1 MPSSVLKP
9 PITLHRL
16 IKYRRLWLAL
26 LGLGT
31 LLFALG
37 IALVRIDFSFDS
49 FYPKDDEEYQY
60 YQQFQETFFESQN
73 YLIYVAIQGPEG
85 QVFDAGFLQQIDTLF
100 AGLGQIEGVD
110 SVLSPTEV
118 PLIERRGP
126 RFRSEPYLQFDTPA
140 AAQASQKRVLDDSV
154 MLGGFITRDLSHVC
168 GYVQIDPEIF
178 DTQQRDEVSRTV
190 RERLQAFGQPYVLS
204 GIPYIRTKYIETIG
218 QELLLFMT
226 LAIAFI
232 ALVLWLTY
240 RNIWGVLIPMFTV
253 VIGLVWVLGFMG
265 LTGQSVNLINNLLIP
280 LIFVVGTSDVIH
292 LTTKYLHETRE
303 GRARSAAMRRTLR
316 EIGLA
321 IFLTS
326 LTTAVGFGSLL
337 ISRIPPIREFGL
349 YAALGVLITYL
360 ITVILLPNALL
371 RLPPERFGHRQAV
384 DNLPLW
390 RVLLLHIDRL
400 TLRRGRTVVASFA
413 VVLASCGYLIFQIP
427 TDTHLIEDIGEGDPI
442 RESMEFFEAKGY
454 GLRPFELGI
463 ETRHDTI
470 RLSDQNVLKE
480 MAKMQGWLKQQHDFS
495 PFLSLATLVQ
505 QAHYL
510 DRFSRPQYRS
520 IPDEQADIDEYLDLI
535 RLRSG
540 DEILRQVMSQNGR
553 KGRISARLPDIGTN
567 AFDRLYA
574 DLDSFYRAK
583 CDTSLFTYRPTGH
596 AFLTEH
602 NLVYVRRSLLGGL
615 ALAFVIVGA
624 IMVLLFRS
632 WRMLLVSMAPN
643 MIPLILTGG
652 VMGLF
657 GITLTASTTLVFV
670 IAFGVAVDDTIHF
683 LTRYRLERQRG
694 HDRDAA
700 IRLTLL
706 GTGKAMI
713 ITSLILMAGFVML
726 MFSNFGGTF
735 STGLFTG
742 LTVIFALLSDLLL
755 LPVLLRWF
763 RV

>member
-1 MPSSVLKP
+1 M
-9 PITLHRL
+9 
-16 IKYRRLWLAL
+16 
-26 LGLGT
+26 
-31 LLFALG
+31 
-37 IALVRIDFSFDS
+37 RIDFSFDS
-49 FYPKDDEEYQY
+49 FYPKDDDEYQY

-73 YLIYVAIQGPEG
+73 YLVYVAIQGPGEA
-85 QVFDAGFLQQIDTLF
+85 VFDADFLRRVDTLF
-100 AGLGQIEGVD
+100 AGFGRIEGVD

-118 PLIERRGP
+118 PLIRRRGTD
-126 RFRSEPYLQFDTPA
+126 FRREPYLQFDTPEA
-140 AAQASQKRVLDDSV
+140 AKASRQRVLRDSV
-154 MLGGFITRDLSHVC
+154 MLGGFLTRDLSHVC
-168 GYVQIDPEIF
+168 GYVQIDPAIF
-178 DTQQRDEVSRTV
+178 DTRQRDVVSRTV
-190 RERLQAFGQPYVLS
+190 RARLQAFGQPYVLS

-240 RNIWGVLIPMFTV
+240 RNIWGVVIPMAAV
-253 VIGLVWVLGFMG
+253 VIGLIWILGFMG

-292 LTTKYLHETRE
+292 LTTKYLHETRD

-337 ISRIPPIREFGL
+337 VSRIPPIREFGL
-349 YAALGVLITYL
+349 YAALGVLLTYL
-360 ITVILLPNALL
+360 ITVVLLPNALL
-371 RLPPERFGHRQAV
+371 RLPPERFGNQQAV

-390 RVLLLHIDRL
+390 RALLLRIDRL
-400 TLRRGRTVVASFA
+400 TQRRGRA
-413 VVLASCGYLIFQIP
+413 VVLSFAAVLLTCGYLIFQIP

-442 RESMEFFEAKGY
+442 RESMTFFEAQGY

-463 ETRHDTI
+463 ETRHDSI
-470 RLSDQNVLKE
+470 PLSDQRVLAD
-480 MAKMQGWLKQQHDFS
+480 MAKLQRWLHQQHDFS

-510 DRFSRPQYRS
+510 DRFSRPQYRK
-520 IPDEQADIDEYLDLI
+520 IPDEQAQIDEYLDLI

-540 DEILRQVMSQNGR
+540 DEILGQVMSEDGR
-553 KGRISARLPDIGTN
+553 QGRISARLPDIGTN

-574 DLDSFYRAK
+574 DLDSFYRAE
-583 CDTSLFTYRPTGH
+583 CDTALFSYRPTGH

-615 ALAFVIVGA
+615 SLAFVIVGL
-624 IMVLLFRS
+624 IMGLLFRS
-632 WRMLLVSMAPN
+632 WRMLLVSMVPN
-643 MIPLILTGG
+643 VIPLILTGG

-683 LTRYRLERQRG
+683 LTRYRLERGRG
-694 HDRDAA
+694 HDRDTA

-742 LTVIFALLSDLLL
+742 LTVIFALLADLLL
-755 LPVLLRWF
+755 LPVLLRWV
-763 RV
+763 RA

>member
-1 MPSSVLKP
+1 M
-9 PITLHRL
+9 
-16 IKYRRLWLAL
+16 

-60 YQQFQETFFESQN
+60 YQQFQETFFEGQN
-73 YLIYVAIQGPEG
+73 YLIYVAIEGPEG
-85 QVFDAGFLQQIDTLF
+85 QLFEADFLQSIDSLF
-100 AGLGQIEGVD
+100 AGFGQIEGVD
-110 SVLSPTEV
+110 TVLSPTRV
-118 PLIERRGP
+118 PLIQRRGTS
-126 RFRSEPYLQFDTPA
+126 FRSEPYLQFDSPEA
-140 AAQASQKRVLDDSV
+140 ARASRQRVLKDSV
-154 MLGGFITRDLSHVC
+154 MLRGFITRDLSYVC
-168 GYVQIDPEIF
+168 GYVQIDPGVF
-178 DTQQRDEVSRTV
+178 DTRQRDVVSRTV
-190 RERLQAFGQPYVLS
+190 RERLEAFGQPYVLS

-240 RNIWGVLIPMFTV
+240 RNPWGVLIPMAAV
-253 VIGLVWVLGFMG
+253 VIGLIWILGFMG

-337 ISRIPPIREFGL
+337 VSRIPPIREFGL
-349 YAALGVLITYL
+349 YAALGVLLTYL

-390 RVLLLHIDRL
+390 RALLLRIDRL
-400 TLRRGRTVVASFA
+400 TQRQGQAVVAGFG
-413 VVLASCGYLIFQIP
+413 VVLLSCGWLIFQIP
-427 TDTHLIEDIGEGDPI
+427 TDTHLIEDIGKGDPI

-454 GLRPFELGI
+454 GLRAFELGI
-463 ETRHDTI
+463 ETRHDSI
-470 RLSDQNVLKE
+470 HLSDQNVLE
-480 MAKMQGWLKQQHDFS
+480 QMAKLQDWLETRQDFS
-495 PFLSLATLVQ
+495 PFLSLAALVE

-510 DRFSRPQYRS
+510 DRFSRAAYRR
-520 IPDEQADIDEYLDLI
+520 IPEDQTKIDEYLDLI

-540 DEILRQVMSQNGR
+540 GEILGQVMSDDGR

-567 AFDRLYA
+567 AFDQLYVE
-574 DLDSFYRAK
+574 LDSFYRAE
-583 CDTSLFTYRPTGH
+583 CDTALFSYRPTGH

-615 ALAFVIVGA
+615 SLAFVIVGA
-624 IMVLLFRS
+624 IMGLLFRS
-632 WRMLLVSMAPN
+632 WRMLLVSMVPN
-643 MIPLILTGG
+643 VIPLILTGG

-683 LTRYRLERQRG
+683 LTRYRLECGRG
-694 HDRDAA
+694 HDRDTA

-742 LTVIFALLSDLLL
+742 LTVVFALLSDLLL